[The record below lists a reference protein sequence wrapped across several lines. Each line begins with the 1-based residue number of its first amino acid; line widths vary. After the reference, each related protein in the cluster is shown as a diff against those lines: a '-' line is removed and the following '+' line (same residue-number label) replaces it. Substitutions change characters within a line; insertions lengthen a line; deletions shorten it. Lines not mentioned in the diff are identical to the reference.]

1 MCAAKYGISDA
12 TFYNWRSRYGGM
24 EVSDARKLN
33 ALEDENRRLKWSAD
47 RSRFVDAQR
56 GQQRG
61 SLLRTR
67 RMVDR
72 QAAGC
77 SQERRRSV
85 AGVAAEW

>member
-1 MCAAKYGISDA
+1 MHKSRFTEEQIIKVPKEQLPAYRPALCAAKCGISDA

-56 GQQRG
+56 GQT
-61 SLLRTR
+61 TR
-67 RMVDR
+67 
-72 QAAGC
+72 
-77 SQERRRSV
+77 
-85 AGVAAEW
+85 